1 MGFFDF
7 LDKRVKK
14 ERYGGTVVI
23 DIPPEMY
30 YKELALYTASSLI
43 ENAISK
49 CEFKTYEN
57 GETVK
62 KEDYYLLNVSPNE
75 NENSSV
81 FWHKVVRKMIRSPEG
96 ALVVEIRGKLHVA
109 ESYSV
114 KEVRPIKG
122 NLYEGVV
129 LEGGL
134 QLKKIFL
141 SKEVFL
147 FRLEDENVRLLI
159 DGMYQEHGRLLRS
172 AARTFRDTNGR
183 KFKFK
188 VGGMKQ
194 GNEEF
199 NREFKDVISKEIKSY
214 MENEYATY
222 VEYDGEELE
231 EQTERQRT
239 SSDDV
244 IKIRKDVF
252 DMVGQ
257 ALKIP
262 QALMTGN
269 VTSVKDVL
277 DVFLTLAVDP
287 IADAITETLNKRATI
302 WNYINGNYYRV
313 DTGKIKHRDI
323 FDLAPQIEKLIE
335 SAMFDVD
342 ELREELGR
350 NELNEE
356 WSKRHWMTKN
366 IARVEDVANGMLEGG
381 EKHDEGTENT
391 VSV

>member
-1 MGFFDF
+1 M
-7 LDKRVKK
+7 
-14 ERYGGTVVI
+14 
-23 DIPPEMY
+23 
-30 YKELALYTASSLI
+30 
-43 ENAISK
+43 
-49 CEFKTYEN
+49 
-57 GETVK
+57 
-62 KEDYYLLNVSPNE
+62 
-75 NENSSV
+75 
-81 FWHKVVRKMIRSPEG
+81 
-96 ALVVEIRGKLHVA
+96 A

-122 NLYEGVV
+122 NLYEGIV
-129 LEGGL
+129 LGGGL

-199 NREFKDVISKEIKSY
+199 NREFQDIISKEIKSY